1 MSQDNSTNSNNRFS
15 ALFTSFLQPHKYNGT
30 PPPPYQS
37 VSPSSPMPRYSG
49 DTNEPRDDDR
59 IIIDENQSI
68 NEHALLTDS
77 EPAISVS
84 LTSTYKMVPNTGS
97 QELLCMTSL
106 VTSDY
111 VPDNAK
117 DTSSHADIV
126 LVLDVSSSMSGD
138 KINLLKESLSFIVSE
153 LSPKDRLC
161 LVTFNTYAKRITPL
175 LLVNEDN
182 KSKFYQAIRDL
193 RANGGTN
200 IGNGLKLGLD
210 VLTQRTTKNPITGM
224 ILLSDGMDN
233 KEQSYEYLYERA
245 READFGYGSD
255 HDARKL
261 HNISVKTE
269 GTFTYIYEFEQIKQC
284 FAGCLGGL
292 VSISC
297 CDVKIHLRV
306 PETIQNVKIA
316 EVLSKYDNTI
326 SDNMLS
332 AQINIH
338 NLYAGEKK
346 DLLFMVKILPTETN
360 NDSETIELKI
370 IDVDVNYFDIHR
382 GSRVNRLESPSS
394 LKILHTTSEI
404 DPSDNPINSRVIQ
417 QKYRHLTSKTIL
429 EASNFAEQGNFTRA
443 QSIINNLK
451 QEIMLHRNE
460 APEFYDALIEDLS
473 MIARQQSN
481 AYVYQSG
488 GRAHSLQQ
496 TSAHQ
501 NQRSWA
507 SRTSSEAAY
516 QSHMAQIYSARSAAY
531 DD

>member
-1 MSQDNSTNSNNRFS
+1 MSQDNSTNLGNRFS
-15 ALFTSFLQPHKYNGT
+15 TLFTTILQPNQYNGT

-37 VSPSSPMPRYSG
+37 VSPSSQIPRYSG
-49 DTNEPRDDDR
+49 DINEPGDDDR
-59 IIIDENQSI
+59 IIIDENPNI
-68 NEHALLTDS
+68 NENALLSDS
-77 EPAISVS
+77 EPAVSIS
-84 LTSTYKMVPNTGS
+84 LTSTYKMISNAES
-97 QELLCMTSL
+97 QELLCMASL

-111 VPDNAK
+111 IPDNAK
-117 DTSSHADIV
+117 DTGSHADIV
-126 LVLDVSSSMSGD
+126 LILDVSSSMSGD
-138 KINLLKESLSFIVSE
+138 KINLLKESLNFIVSE

-182 KSKFYQAIRDL
+182 KRKFYQAIRDL

-210 VLTQRTTKNPITGM
+210 VLTQRTTKNSITGM

-233 KEQSYEYLYERA
+233 KEQSYEHLYERA
-245 READFGYGSD
+245 RDAEISIHSFGYGAN

-261 HNISVKTE
+261 HNIAVKTE

-297 CDVKIHLRV
+297 CDVKLYLQV
-306 PETIQNVKIA
+306 PETIQNVKIS
-316 EVLSKYDNTI
+316 EILSKYDNTI
-326 SDNMLS
+326 NDNMLS
-332 AQINIH
+332 AQISIH

-346 DLLFMVKILPTETN
+346 DLLFIVKIIPTETN
-360 NDSETIELKI
+360 DDSETIELKV
-370 IDVDVNYFDIHR
+370 IDADVSYFDIHR
-382 GSRVNRLESPSS
+382 GSRINHLESPSS

-417 QKYRHLTSKTIL
+417 QKYRHLTSKAIL
-429 EASNFAEQGNFTRA
+429 EASNFAEQGDFTRA
-443 QSIINNLK
+443 QLIINNLK

-460 APEFYDALIEDLS
+460 APEFYDGLIEDLS

-481 AYVYQSG
+481 AHVYQSG

-496 TSAHQ
+496 TSSHQ
-501 NQRSWA
+501 LQRSWA
-507 SRTSSEAAY
+507 SRTTSEAAY
-516 QSHMAQIYSARSAAY
+516 QTHVAQRYSSR
-531 DD
+531 

>member
-1 MSQDNSTNSNNRFS
+1 
-15 ALFTSFLQPHKYNGT
+15 
-30 PPPPYQS
+30 
-37 VSPSSPMPRYSG
+37 
-49 DTNEPRDDDR
+49 
-59 IIIDENQSI
+59 
-68 NEHALLTDS
+68 
-77 EPAISVS
+77 
-84 LTSTYKMVPNTGS
+84 
-97 QELLCMTSL
+97 
-106 VTSDY
+106 
-111 VPDNAK
+111 
-117 DTSSHADIV
+117 
-126 LVLDVSSSMSGD
+126 
-138 KINLLKESLSFIVSE
+138 
-153 LSPKDRLC
+153 
-161 LVTFNTYAKRITPL
+161 
-175 LLVNEDN
+175 
-182 KSKFYQAIRDL
+182 
-193 RANGGTN
+193 
-200 IGNGLKLGLD
+200 LD

-245 READFGYGSD
+245 REAEISIHSFGYGSD

-261 HNISVKTE
+261 HTISVKTE

-297 CDVKIHLRV
+297 CDVKVHLRV
-306 PETIQNVKIA
+306 PETIQNVKIS

-326 SDNMLS
+326 SDNMHS

-404 DPSDNPINSRVIQ
+404 DPSDNPINSQVIQ
-417 QKYRHLTSKTIL
+417 QKYRHLTSKAIL

-481 AYVYQSG
+481 AHVYQSG
-488 GRAHSLQQ
+488 G
-496 TSAHQ
+496 
-501 NQRSWA
+501 
-507 SRTSSEAAY
+507 
-516 QSHMAQIYSARSAAY
+516 
-531 DD
+531 